1 MALVDLHYAFVTFGD
16 SRGKESTVQ
25 FRVTAAEALDY
36 FQQLTQILK
45 DGTPLGLFFL
55 SIEDL
60 SAGTF
65 RGKGVKLIT
74 IDDAIGFPAPNANL
88 YNFDK
93 LQVSYTALGN
103 QYNMS
108 IPNRDDAVYVVGTDG
123 VTVDLT
129 TPAAVTQF
137 ITRFAAVVL
146 SKYGDAG
153 AVNEII
159 VSS

>member
-16 SRGKESTVQ
+16 SRSKESTIT

-45 DGTPLGLFFL
+45 DGTPLGQLFL
-55 SIEDL
+55 SFEDL

-65 RGKGVKLIT
+65 RGKGVKLVT
-74 IDDAIGFPAPNANL
+74 IDDAIGFPAPDANL

-93 LQVSYTALGN
+93 LEVSYDAGGN
-103 QYNMS
+103 AYNLS
-108 IPNRDDAVYVVGTDG
+108 IPNRDDSVYLVGTDG
-123 VTVDLT
+123 VTVRLDS
-129 TPAAVTQF
+129 PAAVTQF
-137 ITRFAAVVL
+137 VTRFNAIVL
-146 SKYGDAG
+146 SKYGDA
-153 AVNEII
+153 AVLDEII